1 MNPTLKVLILED
13 NEDDAFFVV
22 SALKKAGFEFES
34 TRVERLDD
42 FREEVSKAPD
52 LVLADFSLPQFNA
65 LDALAAMNE
74 LDLKLPFVLISGKI
88 TERTAVRCI
97 KAGASDYV
105 DKNNLEMLG
114 GAVRQALTEH
124 AYREEKLQ
132 MERALAE
139 REIKYRKL
147 FEDSSEGIVLTDMT
161 GIIVDCNRAFEDLLG
176 YNREE
181 LLGERVFTIY
191 RDEEKRLILNQ
202 MLEEHGVVENFEL
215 DFYTKDGKLTHGLVT
230 VSTLNDDAGNPDRL
244 LGLLRDISE
253 RVKGQKE
260 METIVAVN
268 TAMRGADDNESLY
281 PIVLDLLLDISGA
294 QGAALELVNQINT
307 EIGLEAAAGVWK
319 DLAAGDLK
327 LNENEIDEILE
338 SGAPI
343 IWTVDGKD
351 EFISGDALNSLQ
363 TVVCVPLV
371 SGEIDIG
378 LIWIG
383 GNDESITENVS
394 LVQVL
399 ANITADTIHRFNL
412 NENNLRALQESRAV
426 ARISRTLN
434 EQLDLEKV
442 FSLIVEEAVRI
453 VAGAHRAVIH
463 LYDEDNQRLHAVAY
477 SAMNGEQVTQKNLL
491 NIRVTPKNEFD
502 FGFLSEEDIQAASMI
517 SGKGV
522 AGLVIK
528 ERQTI
533 NVIDA
538 REDPR
543 YLKTSDVFSTLSL
556 VVSPII
562 SGERPL
568 GTLSVLGREAG
579 AFDASVELLLEN
591 LCVQAATAI
600 ENARL
605 LEAER
610 QAREIAEAQTEI
622 STLLNQS
629 LELDEVLDIILK
641 YAIRVFNATAA
652 NIILLEERKPRV
664 HRHSGYEFLGDGVDE
679 YTQHLADFI
688 SSEIEEND
696 GRLGSSLVIPDTH
709 EDTRWQF
716 GASQGWVRS
725 FASVPLIVGEE
736 VIGVLNVDSKRS
748 NTFGEREMQ
757 LFQVFA
763 NNAASAVNNARLYED
778 LEKSLLTEQAT
789 RARLIRSDKLAGM
802 GRMVASVAHELNN
815 PLQTVK
821 NCLFLIEQ
829 SSVDPEAAE
838 ILDLGMSEV
847 ERLTGIVNRLREVY
861 RPSSDKEYLVTALR
875 PLLADLEMLLE
886 THLRRNKV
894 ELVIKEN
901 NLGGSCVRGFADRL
915 KQVFLNLSLNGI
927 EAMQPG
933 GGTLVIRLLEN
944 KKEKEI
950 GIAFVDE
957 GMGINPMDMTLIF
970 DPFYTT
976 KDTGMGLGLSICYDI
991 VQDHSGSIIVE
1002 NNEDTGAT
1010 FTVWLPLS
1018 DDNQNEK

>member
-1 MNPTLKVLILED
+1 MNRNLRVLILED
-13 NEDDAFFVV
+13 NKEDAYFIERE
-22 SALKKAGFEFES
+22 LKKAGFEFES
-34 TRVERLDD
+34 TRVEKLSD
-42 FREEVSKAPD
+42 FREELSKEPH

-65 LDALAAMNE
+65 LEALAEMNNMG
-74 LDLKLPFVLISGKI
+74 LNLPFVLISGKI
-88 TERTAVRCI
+88 SEKTAVQCI

-105 DKNNLEMLG
+105 NKNNLDPLG
-114 GAVRQALTEH
+114 GVVRQALTEH

-139 REIKYRKL
+139 REFKYRTL
-147 FEDSSEGIVLTDMT
+147 FEESSEGIVVIDTN
-161 GIIVDCNRAFEDLLG
+161 GIIVDCNLAFEEMLG
-176 YNREE
+176 YERAELIGELATKIYGDDERRE
-181 LLGERVFTIY
+181 LLNQVLQER
-191 RDEEKRLILNQ
+191 
-202 MLEEHGVVENFEL
+202 GVVENFEL
-215 DFYTKDGKLTHGLVT
+215 DFYSKDGKLAHGLVT
-230 VSTLNDDAGNPDRL
+230 ISTLNDDTGNPERY

-268 TAMRGADDNESLY
+268 TAMRGATDNESLY

-294 QGAALELVNQINT
+294 QGAALELVNQINGKL
-307 EIGLEAAAGVWK
+307 EVEAAAGVWQ
-319 DLAAGDLK
+319 DLDIGDLLLK
-327 LNENEIDEILE
+327 EDEIVALLKN
-338 SGAPI
+338 GIPK
-343 IWTVDGKD
+343 IWAREREDKFFSSV
-351 EFISGDALNSLQ
+351 ALNGLQ
-363 TVVCVPLV
+363 TVVCIPLV
-371 SGEIDIG
+371 SGEAKIG

-383 GNDESITENVS
+383 GSNQAIMENLS
-394 LVQVL
+394 LVGL
-399 ANITADTIHRFNL
+399 MANITADTIHRFNL

-434 EQLDLEKV
+434 EQLNLEKV
-442 FSLIVEEAVRI
+442 FSLIVEEAVRL

-477 SAMNGEQVTQKNLL
+477 SIMNGEHASQHTLL
-491 NIRVTPKNEFD
+491 NIRVSPKNEFD

-528 ERQTI
+528 ERKTI
-533 NVIDA
+533 NVFDA

-543 YLKTSDVFSTLSL
+543 YLRTSDVITTLSL
-556 VVSPII
+556 VVSPIM

-568 GTLSVLGREAG
+568 GTLSVLSREAG
-579 AFDASVELLLEN
+579 AFDSSVERLLEN

-652 NIILLEERKPRV
+652 NIILFEENKPRV
-664 HRHSGYEFLGDGVDE
+664 HRHAGYEFLEDEGDE
-679 YTQHLADFI
+679 YTQLLAKFI
-688 SSEIEEND
+688 SKRLEEFN
-696 GRLGSSLVIPDTH
+696 GRMGGSFVISDTYADSNW
-709 EDTRWQF
+709 EF
-716 GASQGWVRS
+716 SKSQDWVRS

-736 VIGVLNVDSKRS
+736 VIGVLNVDSDRR
-748 NTFGEREMQ
+748 NAFGEREIQ

-763 NNAASAVNNARLYED
+763 NNAASAVNNARLYAD

-789 RARLIRSDKLAGM
+789 RARLIRADKLAGM

-815 PLQTVK
+815 PLQTIK

-829 SSVDPEAAE
+829 SSVDPEGAE

-861 RPSSDKEYLVTALR
+861 RPSSDEEYLPTALR

-894 ELVIKEN
+894 ELVIEEN
-901 NLGGSCVRGFADRL
+901 DLGDTCVRGFADRL

-927 EAMQPG
+927 EAMQPDG
-933 GGTLVIRLLEN
+933 GKLVIRLLEN
-944 KKEKEI
+944 KKEKQI
-950 GIAFVDE
+950 GIAFIDV
-957 GMGINPMDMTLIF
+957 GLGINPMDMTLIF

-976 KDTGMGLGLSICYDI
+976 KDAGMGLGLSICYDI
-991 VQDHSGSIIVE
+991 VRDHSGSILVE
-1002 NNEDTGAT
+1002 NNKDAGAT

-1018 DDNQNEK
+1018 DENQKG